1 MFRNPNNARD
11 EYHNSRTFGIVLH
24 YAFVRLLRIEY
35 EYVQRLDDLLEW
47 HRNPIDF
54 YFQTALMNSRLRR
67 RHVRQAIGEQWA
79 K

>member
-1 MFRNPNNARD
+1 MAAPG
-11 EYHNSRTFGIVLH
+11 HLHGGGGGGVLAVLPSVH
-24 YAFVRLLRIEY
+24 PRHPRHLPVVRLR
-35 EYVQRLDDLLEW
+35 RHRLLEW